1 MLVSALVEV
10 GESFGDRRV
19 SPRNP
24 VDTLWLSDWIRCF
37 HLQYDVAHSHT
48 ALEVQRQHAKPCFS
62 KIKQPGIV
70 AVLLGHCSSSAH
82 DLQRLSEASHAK
94 ESDGFAAEREKVFHK
109 TRGLIK
115 LRNTAF
121 EHLKSFQIIPL
132 KSLDVRVNHPVKW
145 WNIFVAQVL

>member
-37 HLQYDVAHSHT
+37 HLQYDVAHLHT
-48 ALEVQRQHAKPCFS
+48 AL
-62 KIKQPGIV
+62 
-70 AVLLGHCSSSAH
+70 
-82 DLQRLSEASHAK
+82 DLQRLSETAHAK
-94 ESDGFAAEREKVFHK
+94 ESDGFAAEREKVLHK

-132 KSLDVRVNHPVKW
+132 
-145 WNIFVAQVL
+145 